1 MLLVAAYR
9 SANRICIWFAAVF
22 LLLFYSVNPVCA
34 EPSVYIKPLV
44 VAVVQGESS
53 EPYLEFTRALHDNI
67 LKRNVDLVVVDDPAK
82 PVPDADLVI
91 SVGMKA
97 ATAVAA
103 SNATVVLNVL
113 IPKAGYEK
121 LLRDFPARANVKTF
135 SAIFMDQPQARQIRL
150 IAAILPDKRRIG
162 VLFDSFPKDELT
174 QLRQQISRYGLTLH
188 ERVISPALPLHEA
201 LQEVRQDSDVLLA
214 RPDSSVYNSATLRNI
229 LLATYRSGI
238 PLIGLSPAYV
248 KAGALCA
255 VFSTPTQ
262 IAAQAAMAIQQ
273 FWEISALPVAQY
285 PQLFEVT
292 VNEQVGRS
300 LGLSIKSPAE
310 LQNEMSALIRRAP

>member
-1 MLLVAAYR
+1 ML
-9 SANRICIWFAAVF
+9 
-22 LLLFYSVNPVCA
+22 
-34 EPSVYIKPLV
+34 
-44 VAVVQGESS
+44 
-53 EPYLEFTRALHDNI
+53 
-67 LKRNVDLVVVDDPAK
+67 
-82 PVPDADLVI
+82 
-91 SVGMKA
+91 
-97 ATAVAA
+97 
-103 SNATVVLNVL
+103 
-113 IPKAGYEK
+113 
-121 LLRDFPARANVKTF
+121 
-135 SAIFMDQPQARQIRL
+135 
-150 IAAILPDKRRIG
+150 
-162 VLFDSFPKDELT
+162 
-174 QLRQQISRYGLTLH
+174 
-188 ERVISPALPLHEA
+188 
-201 LQEVRQDSDVLLA
+201 QDSDVLLA
-214 RPDSSVYNSATLRNI
+214 LPDSSVYNSATLRNI

>member
-1 MLLVAAYR
+1 MAGLAAA
-9 SANRICIWFAAVF
+9 S
-22 LLLFYSVNPVCA
+22 LLFFYPANL
-34 EPSVYIKPLV
+34 VYAAPPHHIKPPL

-53 EPYLEFTRALHDNI
+53 EPYLEFTKALRDNI
-67 LKRNVDLVVVDDPAK
+67 LKGDVDLVVVDDPAK
-82 PVPDADLVI
+82 PLPDADIVI

-103 SNATVVLNVL
+103 SRATVVLNVL

-121 LLRDFPARANVKTF
+121 LLHDFPVRTNSKNF
-135 SAIFMDQPQARQIRL
+135 SAIFLDQPVTRQIRL

-162 VLFDSFPKDELT
+162 VLFDSFPIDELI
-174 QLRQQISRYGLTLH
+174 QLRQQVSKHGFTLR
-188 ERVISPALPLHEA
+188 ERATSPALPLHEA
-201 LQEVRQDSDVLLA
+201 LKDVLEDSEVLLA
-214 RPDSSVYNSATLRNI
+214 LPDSSVYNSSTLRNI
-229 LLATYRSGI
+229 LLETYRSGV
-238 PLIGLSPAYV
+238 PMVGFSPAYV
-248 KAGALCA
+248 RAGALCA
-255 VFSTPTQ
+255 VFSTPAQ

-273 FWEISALPVAQY
+273 FLETSVLPAAQY

-310 LQNEMSALIRRAP
+310 LHNEMGALPRRVP